1 MLLFKAL
8 EILGFPPFTTFELTS
23 YEDICS
29 AFLNRLMMVMK
40 NRKQAAMK
48 ARELKNINKKKKYGY
63 QARKREMN
71 WRMEIVK
78 INEAFQVCNIDRYI
92 FESKLI
98 FLPWISMTV
107 G

>member
-1 MLLFKAL
+1 
-8 EILGFPPFTTFELTS
+8 
-23 YEDICS
+23 
-29 AFLNRLMMVMK
+29 MVMK

-78 INEAFQVCNIDRYI
+78 INEAFQVCNIDRLELLYMCQ
-92 FESKLI
+92 
-98 FLPWISMTV
+98 ISFHIKPV
-107 G
+107 EDLSI